1 MRRQCAHLNDLFFC
15 GDTAQT
21 IASGVA
27 FRFDDLR
34 SLFKLEGQARIAAHE
49 LNPNSRVKGLKDDV
63 RLKEKN
69 KKGIEGAQ
77 GRGKSAPS
85 AAR

>member
-49 LNPNSRVKGLKDDV
+49 LNTNSRVKGLKDDV
-63 RLKEKN
+63 IVPQVHALSVNYRFYIIN
-69 KKGIEGAQ
+69 GVGH
-77 GRGKSAPS
+77 
-85 AAR
+85 